1 MNSEKKEKR
10 LSLDERLGLTT
21 FNSDNVSHIAVDNEK
36 CKSCKTKAC
45 LYVCPTKVY
54 YLKDETIY
62 FNYQACL
69 ETGGCIVACHVLG
82 NKGITWKYPKGGY
95 GVIFRYG

>member
-1 MNSEKKEKR
+1 MTLEKKIKR
-10 LSLDERLGLTT
+10 LTLDERLGFTT
-21 FNSDNVSHIAVDNEK
+21 FNSDSVSHISVDNEK
-36 CKSCKTKAC
+36 CINCKTKAC

-54 YLKDETIY
+54 YLKDDKIH

-82 NKGITWKYPKGGY
+82 NKGISWKYPRGGF